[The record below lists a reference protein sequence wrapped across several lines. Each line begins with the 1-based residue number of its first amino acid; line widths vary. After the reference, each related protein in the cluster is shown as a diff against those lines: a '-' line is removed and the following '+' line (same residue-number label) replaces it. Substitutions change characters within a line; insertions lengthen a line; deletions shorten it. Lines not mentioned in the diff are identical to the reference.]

1 MPPVTPNYDLG
12 LLITIDISIGLL
24 TVLAIM
30 IGVWGIMRQ
39 NLRSQERVPSQGSGI
54 TSAPCSQNR
63 T

>member
-30 IGVWGIMRQ
+30 IGVLKCCSKKAPEP
-39 NLRSQERVPSQGSGI
+39 LRAV
-54 TSAPCSQNR
+54 
-63 T
+63 